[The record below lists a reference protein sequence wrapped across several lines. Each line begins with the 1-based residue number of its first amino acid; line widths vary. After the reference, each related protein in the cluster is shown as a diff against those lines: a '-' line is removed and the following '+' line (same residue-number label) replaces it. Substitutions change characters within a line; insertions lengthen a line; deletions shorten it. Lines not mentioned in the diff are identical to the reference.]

1 MCKKV
6 SRVFSISL
14 DKQSKL
20 NRPQDCLAVD
30 SPDVEP
36 KQLLDRKRTTI

>member
-14 DKQSKL
+14 GKQSKII
-20 NRPQDCLAVD
+20 RPRANSQDCLAVD

-36 KQLLDRKRTTI
+36 KQ